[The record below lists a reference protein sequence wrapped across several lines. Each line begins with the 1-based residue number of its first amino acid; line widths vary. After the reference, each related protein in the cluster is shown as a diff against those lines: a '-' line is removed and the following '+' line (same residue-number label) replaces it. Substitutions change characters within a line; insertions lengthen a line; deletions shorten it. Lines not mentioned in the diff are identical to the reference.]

1 MHQIKNKI
9 ILDPDGPLMK
19 GKINPEEGS
28 VDVSNYSDIYM
39 LNCGKALSSLDYAI
53 ESARLSLSLLNTSAL
68 DSIASNNNGDKAE
81 LIQLW
86 VENSIIRVQSIYDRA
101 LILVS
106 RVFDL
111 GLANESMSHNTIV
124 CNEHIKRFGVDNLMK
139 AVNKKCNEYR
149 FVRNSVIHHDR
160 YSEETLDNV
169 TLFLQASHLSVE
181 NGGKPILEQRILNRI
196 VEEYLNTKKGELTT
210 YLDDIEVKLN
220 ALYDALIPVYELKKI
235 HLGTIEI
242 KQTDKE

>member
-1 MHQIKNKI
+1 MHQIKNTI

-28 VDVSNYSDIYM
+28 VEVTNYADVYM
-39 LNCGKALSSLDYAI
+39 LNCGKALSSIDSAI
-53 ESARLSLSLLNTSAL
+53 DSARLSLSLLNTSAL
-68 DSIASNNNGDKAE
+68 DSIASNNGDKAE

-124 CNEHIKRFGVDNLMK
+124 CNEHIKRHGVDNLMK
-139 AVNKKCNEYR
+139 AVNRKCNEYR
-149 FVRNSVIHHDR
+149 FVRNSVIHHER
-160 YSEETLDNV
+160 YSEEALDNV

-181 NGGKPILEQRILNRI
+181 NGGEAILEQRILDRI
-196 VEEYLNTKKGELTT
+196 VEEYLGTKKDELTK
-210 YLDDIEVKLN
+210 YLDEIEAKLN
-220 ALYDALIPVYELKKI
+220 ELYDALIPIYDQKKEQ
-235 HLGTIEI
+235 LSVI
-242 KQTDKE
+242 KI

>member
-1 MHQIKNKI
+1 MHQIKNTI

-28 VDVSNYSDIYM
+28 VEVANYADVYI
-39 LNCGKALSSLDYAI
+39 LNCGKALSSIDSAI
-53 ESARLSLSLLNTSAL
+53 DSARLSLSLLNTSAL
-68 DSIASNNNGDKAE
+68 DSIASNNGDKAE

-124 CNEHIKRFGVDNLMK
+124 CNEHIKRLGVDDLMK

-149 FVRNSVIHHDR
+149 FIRNSVIHHER
-160 YSEETLDNV
+160 YSEEALDNV

-181 NGGKPILEQRILNRI
+181 NGREAILEQCILDHI
-196 VEEYLNTKKGELTT
+196 VDEYLGAKKDELTK
-210 YLDDIEVKLN
+210 YLDEIEAKLN
-220 ALYDALIPVYELKKI
+220 KLYDALIPIYDQKKAQ
-235 HLGTIEI
+235 LAVI
-242 KQTDKE
+242 KI